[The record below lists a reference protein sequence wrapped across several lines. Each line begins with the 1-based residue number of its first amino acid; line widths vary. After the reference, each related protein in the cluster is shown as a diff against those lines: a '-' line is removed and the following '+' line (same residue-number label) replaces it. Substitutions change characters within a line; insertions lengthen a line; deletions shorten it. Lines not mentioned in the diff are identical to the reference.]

1 MEYFR
6 FLTETIQRWWVL
18 LLASFHPK
26 LLIKQKKDR
35 TFSSSFKLV
44 LTWQAVC
51 SGWNIQVQMLVQ
63 NLWPRWWHINREALV
78 GHSQKFLN
86 ESLFFSSADC
96 FADTSTAADKHCV
109 NLAWKSHLPGRKR
122 TWAIPYLKR
131 VRALRAKQQL
141 FQLKAGTYDVR
152 FDQTADDRV

>member
-1 MEYFR
+1 MDYFR
-6 FLTETIQRWWVL
+6 FLTETIRRWWVL

-26 LLIKQKKDR
+26 TSDITKKDNFFI
-35 TFSSSFKLV
+35 TKLV

-51 SGWNIQVQMLVQ
+51 SGWNIQLQMLVQ
-63 NLWPRWWHINREALV
+63 KFVTQMVTYINRKALV

-86 ESLFFSSADC
+86 ESLFFSSTDC

-131 VRALRAKQQL
+131 VGALRAKQQL

-152 FDQTADDRV
+152 SDQTVDDRV